1 MIFKQLNRLQRIDQL
16 IRQKRTGN
24 AEELAE
30 KLNISR
36 RHVYRWL
43 EEFKSLGLEIDYNRE
58 RKSFVYLKP
67 YQINITL
74 DIRELTVKETSEIE
88 AGINFLK
95 KILFVPSNDTNSKYI

>member
-1 MIFKQLNRLQRIDQL
+1 MIFKQLNRLQQIDQL

-30 KLNISR
+30 KLQISR

-43 EEFKSLGLEIDYNRE
+43 EEFKSLGLEIDYKRE
-58 RKSFVYLKP
+58 IKSFVYLKP

-74 DIRELTVKETSEIE
+74 DIKELTVQESTEIE
-88 AGINFLK
+88 AGINILK
-95 KILFVPSNDTNSKYI
+95 KNQFVPLNDTNSKYI

>member
-1 MIFKQLNRLQRIDQL
+1 NRLQQIDQL

-24 AEELAE
+24 AEELAK

-43 EEFKSLGLEIDYNRE
+43 EEFKNLGLEIDYNRE

-67 YQINITL
+67 YQINISL
-74 DIRELTVKETSEIE
+74 DIRELKVSETTEIE
-88 AGINFLK
+88 AGIRFLK
-95 KILFVPSNDTNSKYI
+95 KNLFVPLNDTNSIYI